1 MFSFG
6 TATRMD
12 EKLDL
17 NLGFTWAILNELGRG
32 VSRGHEVTRSTPR
45 AEKGRLVTYLILF
58 TTHSSLGHDVTD
70 TDC

>member
-32 VSRGHEVTRSTPR
+32 VSRGHEVDAKSRKR
-45 AEKGRLVTYLILF
+45 EAR
-58 TTHSSLGHDVTD
+58 DVFD
-70 TDC
+70 TFYHTFQPWS

>member
-17 NLGFTWAILNELGRG
+17 KLEVTWAILNELGHG
-32 VSRGHEVTRSTPR
+32 GSRGRRREQ
-45 AEKGRLVTYLILF
+45 KNG
-58 TTHSSLGHDVTD
+58 SS
-70 TDC
+70 